1 MTKEETLYLNIELS
15 EIYAKTEVTQY
26 YENKTDHPLELKVK
40 IPLAKEIN
48 ISSFKAKIGD
58 KIIESKIMEKEKAK
72 ENYNDLIATNS
83 KAFMALFSEND
94 FGKNFYVCLGNIKP
108 GIKIEFTTYFY
119 QFIDTSN
126 SSYYYCMMTNFPRF
140 NLIEIN
146 EEKKESKDEDKDKK
160 ECGDKDEDEDEDGD
174 ENIKYKNKTIRI
186 SYMNALAKIHLKTR
200 SPIVSLVIEKNSYAE
215 SSIKKEYNKDFT
227 ECNILYEK
235 EITYEIINTPLQLY
249 FTTMDMTIPK
259 LYMQYDEK
267 NDETICLLNFL
278 FNEDANSK
286 KEDLINTLGNININ
300 KNNIKEPEEDS
311 NIDLIEKYYSN
322 KKLVEHPGVFI
333 FLIDQS
339 GSMDGEPINLVKEAL
354 TLLIQSLPKDSYY
367 QLIGFGS
374 EFTKY
379 DNIPKKYTK
388 NNIKSTKSFIKS
400 LDAELGGT
408 NIQDP
413 LKSIFSDKCYTSIKL
428 PRYVILLTDGEVNNK
443 DEVLN
448 LILQNNSKFFIH
460 SIGLGS
466 SFDKDLI
473 KGAGING
480 KGSYQY
486 CSELKDLNKT
496 IIRTLNKCMLSIYSY
511 NITLMNKNL
520 NVVKIFENSDNY
532 LLQFSN
538 LFFGFLVKGKI
549 EENEI
554 INIEFE
560 NSEEEKKN
568 SNKISLYFSSS
579 KDSLVPLYKLQHGNE
594 ISKILFSLYLIRN
607 KDKITIKEEVEIA
620 KKYEI
625 VSENTALFSKN
636 DDDEGDINKEPM
648 ESISSEDKSN
658 WKSEFI
664 TNNIKFEPKKRRS
677 SDSECYAPSRCTMCK
692 SAPPKSAPP
701 INSKTDY
708 FQKLGDGIS
717 KIGGFFKSFFSKES
731 KENDSKPVIDNKINE
746 IKSVKDLIFSQD
758 PIDGNWTKDDYFEE
772 IKKVIKDEYEKSYD
786 YIIKKKGMNQNIFYT
801 FIMIYYIINKEK
813 DKIVEYS
820 KIVGKGKNYLS
831 EKKASYDNLVKEI
844 FN

>member
-1 MTKEETLYLNIELS
+1 MTKEEILYLNIELS

-40 IPLAKEIN
+40 IPFAKEIY

-72 ENYNDLIATNS
+72 ENYNDMIATNS
-83 KAFMALFSEND
+83 SAFLAMMREND

-119 QFIDTSN
+119 QFIDTFK
-126 SSYYYCMMTNFPRF
+126 SSYYYCMMTNFPKF

-146 EEKKESKDEDKDKK
+146 EEKKESENEDKDKK
-160 ECGDKDEDEDEDGD
+160 ECEDQDDDENEDGD
-174 ENIKYKNKTIRI
+174 ENIKYKNKTIKI
-186 SYMNALAKIHLKTR
+186 SYMNVIANIHLKTR
-200 SPIVSLVIEKNSYAE
+200 SPLVNLAIEKNSYAE

-227 ECNILYEK
+227 ECNIIYEK
-235 EITYEIINTPLQLY
+235 EITYDFINTPLQLY

-267 NDETICLLNFL
+267 NDETTCVLNFL
-278 FNEDANSK
+278 FNEEVNLNNESLFK
-286 KEDLINTLGNININ
+286 TIENININ
-300 KNNIKEPEEDS
+300 KNNIKEPEGDN
-311 NIDLIEKYYSN
+311 NIDFIEKYYS
-322 KKLVEHPGVFI
+322 KKHLIEHPGVFI

-339 GSMDGEPINLVKEAL
+339 GSMSGEPINLVKEAL

-374 EFTKY
+374 EFKKY
-379 DNIPKKYTK
+379 DNIPQNYTK
-388 NNIKSTKSFIKS
+388 KNIQSTKSFIKS

-428 PRYVILLTDGEVNNK
+428 PKYVILLTDGEVEDK

-496 IIRTLNKCMLSIYSY
+496 IIMTLNQCMLSIYNY

-520 NVVKIFENSDNY
+520 NVVKIFENSDKY
-532 LLQFSN
+532 LLQLSN

-554 INIEFE
+554 INFEFE
-560 NSEEEKKN
+560 NAEEGKKN
-568 SNKISLYFSSS
+568 LNKISLFFSSS
-579 KDSLVPLYKLQHGNE
+579 KDSIVPLYKLKQGNE
-594 ISKILFSLYLIRN
+594 ISKILFSLYLKKN
-607 KDKITIKEEVEIA
+607 KDNISIKEEVEIA

-625 VSENTALFSKN
+625 VTENTALFSQY

-664 TNNIKFEPKKRRS
+664 TNNIKFEPKKTKS
-677 SDSECYAPSRCTMCK
+677 SNSECYAPSRCTMCT
-692 SAPPKSAPP
+692 SAPRSRE
-701 INSKTDY
+701 SSRKTDY

-717 KIGGFFKSFFSKES
+717 KIGGFFKSIFTKETKES
-731 KENDSKPVIDNKINE
+731 DSKPVIIDNKINE
-746 IKSVKDLIFSQD
+746 IKSVKDLIFNQD
-758 PIDGNWTKDDYFEE
+758 PIDGNWTKDNYFEE
-772 IKKVIKDEYEKSYD
+772 VKKVIKDEYEKSYD

-813 DKIVEYS
+813 DKMVEYS

-831 EKKASYDNLVKEI
+831 EKNASYDNLVKEI